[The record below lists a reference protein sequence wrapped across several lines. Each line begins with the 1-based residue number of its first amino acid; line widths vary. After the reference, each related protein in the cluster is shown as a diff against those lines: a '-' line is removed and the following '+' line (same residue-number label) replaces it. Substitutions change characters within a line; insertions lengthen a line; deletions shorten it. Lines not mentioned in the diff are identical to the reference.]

1 MKFQKYLALLA
12 LLASSSAFAGLA
24 EQAVRAHINGADV
37 IIYPT
42 GVKDVVTIVGSLPAG
57 DAFADAKSPAV
68 ATLTGMMLDKGT
80 TRADKFAIAQQLDG
94 VGASISFNVGVLTVG
109 VHAKCLRKDAPT
121 ILRLIAEQLRTP
133 AFPAAEFEKS
143 KKQLAGA
150 LQRSLEDTD
159 YRANIA
165 FARAIYPAG
174 HPNHRVATEDMLA
187 AIAGTQLDA
196 IKAFHK
202 KYYGPAHLTL
212 VIVGDLD
219 PKQITSELK
228 KDLSGWTGGV
238 DVMHAD
244 RAKPQD
250 APSAQTLY
258 MADKTSVSIVLGQA
272 SGVRYS
278 DADAIPLRVAAA
290 VLGSGFTSRLFG
302 TVRDKEGLTYNINA
316 YMDNDTFTDGDW
328 RISASFAPE
337 LLDKGLAS
345 TRRELKTWW
354 QSGVTADELRARKS
368 DLVGS
373 YKVSL
378 ATTDG
383 LASFILRTLQRGRPL
398 TWLDDYPKAIEALS
412 LEQVN
417 GVIRKYL
424 NPDKMALIEAGSV
437 PGTK

>member
-1 MKFQKYLALLA
+1 MKFKEYLAVCA
-12 LLASSSAFAGLA
+12 LLASSSTFAGLA
-24 EQAVRAHINGADV
+24 EHAMRTRVDGADV
-37 IIYPT
+37 IIYST
-42 GVKDVVTIVGSLPAG
+42 SVKDVVTIIGSLPAG
-57 DAFADAKSPAV
+57 DAFADEKSPAV
-68 ATLTGMMLDKGT
+68 ATLTGIMLDKGT
-80 TRADKFAIAQQLDG
+80 TRADKFVIAQQLES
-94 VGASISFNVGVLTVG
+94 VGASISFNVGVLTTS

-133 AFPAAEFEKS
+133 SFPAAEFEKS

-150 LQRSLEDTD
+150 LQRSMEDTD
-159 YRANIA
+159 YRASIA

-174 HPNHRVATEDMLA
+174 HPNHHVATEDMLA
-187 AIAGTQLDA
+187 AIGGTQLEE

-202 KYYGPAHLTL
+202 KHYGPAHLTF

-219 PKQITSELK
+219 PKQIVSELK
-228 KDLSGWTGGV
+228 KDFRGWTGGIEV
-238 DVMHAD
+238 L
-244 RAKPQD
+244 RAERAQPLNVPQ
-250 APSAQTLY
+250 AQTLF
-258 MADKTSVSIVLGQA
+258 MADKTSVSIVLGQV

-278 DADAIPLRVAAA
+278 DADAIPLRVGAA
-290 VLGSGFTSRLFG
+290 VLGSGFTSRLTA

-316 YMDNDTFTDGDW
+316 YMDNDTYTDGDW

-337 LLDKGLAS
+337 LLDQGLAS

-354 QSGVTADELRARKS
+354 RSGVTADELKARKS
-368 DLVGS
+368 DLIGS

-383 LASFILRTLQRGRPL
+383 LAGFILRTVQRGRPL
-398 TWLDDYPKAIEALS
+398 SWLDDYPKAIDALT

-437 PGTK
+437 PGAK

>member
-1 MKFQKYLALLA
+1 MKVQEYLAVLA
-12 LLASSSAFAGLA
+12 LLASSPAFAGLA
-24 EQAVRAHINGADV
+24 EHAVRTRIDGADV

-42 GVKDVVTIVGSLPAG
+42 SVKDVVTIVGSLPAG
-57 DAFADAKSPAV
+57 DAFADEKSPAV

-80 TRADKFAIAQQLDG
+80 TRADKFAIAQQLES
-94 VGASISFNVGVLTVG
+94 VGASISFNVGVMTTS

-133 AFPAAEFEKS
+133 SFPAAEFEKS

-150 LQRSLEDTD
+150 LQRALEDTD
-159 YRANIA
+159 YRASTA

-174 HPNHRVATEDMLA
+174 HPNHPVTTEAMLA
-187 AIAGTQLDA
+187 SIGAAQLDD

-202 KYYGPAHLTL
+202 KYVGPAHLTL

-219 PKQITSELK
+219 PKQIASELK
-228 KDLSGWTGGV
+228 KNFRGWTGGV
-238 DVMHAD
+238 EMLRAE
-244 RAKPQD
+244 RAKPLDTAQ
-250 APSAQTLY
+250 AQTLF
-258 MADKTSVSIVLGQA
+258 MPDKTSVSIILGQA

-278 DADAIPLRVAAA
+278 DADAIPLRVGAA

-302 TVRDKEGLTYNINA
+302 IVRDKEGLTYNINA
-316 YMDNDTFTDGDW
+316 YMDGDTYTDGDW

-354 QSGVTADELRARKS
+354 QSGVTADELKARKS

-383 LASFILRTLQRGRPL
+383 LAGFILRTVQRGRPL
-398 TWLDDYPKAIEALS
+398 TWLDDYPKAINALT
-412 LEQVN
+412 LAQVN
-417 GVIRKYL
+417 GAMRKYL

-437 PGTK
+437 PGAK